1 MEQNQPVGTMHRN
14 NVDLALISFR
24 HIVPSHPPHTKKT
37 LPSHTRW
44 CKMIL
49 WIYFTLG
56 NIFGFR
62 AESRSEGTR
71 DPLLFAPGARA
82 LTPDQQDGVGEKT
95 AAVAEELVFSNSM
108 PTSWKNGA
116 LPRMSSRKKIA
127 DYFGITVEELM
138 DTKKSPPGW
147 ASSTNRCRKLWS
159 CFLLYL

>member
-1 MEQNQPVGTMHRN
+1 
-14 NVDLALISFR
+14 
-24 HIVPSHPPHTKKT
+24 
-37 LPSHTRW
+37 
-44 CKMIL
+44 MIL
-49 WIYFTLG
+49 WVCFTLG

-71 DPLLFAPGARA
+71 DPLLFSPGARA
-82 LTPDQQDGVGEKT
+82 LKPDQQDGVGEKT

-138 DTKKSPPGW
+138 GTKKEPAGMGELDKQMQEIV
-147 ASSTNRCRKLWS
+147 A
-159 CFLLYL
+159 LLNSATPEQRNAVETLLRSRAKPK

>member
-1 MEQNQPVGTMHRN
+1 MERYNDIRGIRLTP
-14 NVDLALISFR
+14 LISPQS
-24 HIVPSHPPHTKKT
+24 VLSPAHPPHTKKT

-82 LTPDQQDGVGEKT
+82 LTPDQQDGMGGKKP

-116 LPRMSSRKKIA
+116 LPRMSSRKKKLRTTLA
-127 DYFGITVEELM
+127 LPL
-138 DTKKSPPGW
+138 KS
-147 ASSTNRCRKLWS
+147 LWTQKRARRDGRARQTDAGN
-159 CFLLYL
+159 CGVA